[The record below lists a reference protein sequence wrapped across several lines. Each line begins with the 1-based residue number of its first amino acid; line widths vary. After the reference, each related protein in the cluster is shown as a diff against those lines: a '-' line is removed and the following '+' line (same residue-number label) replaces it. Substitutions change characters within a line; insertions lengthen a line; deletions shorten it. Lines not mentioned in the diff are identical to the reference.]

1 MSETKIIK
9 IMVGI
14 IISIAVL
21 AGCQEQ
27 NSPTSLGNRQFSI
40 GSGTPPDEFFTYSD
54 AILLYDTTNVYGIIN
69 LSDMRY
75 DYINQDNQVWSK
87 FISSASANFWENP
100 ENDVDS
106 LFLPINEISVNGY
119 TLIEL
124 TTSKNVFAGPAPIY
138 FGTGSNHISI
148 LPNQYIPAFDTNLTL
163 LPVLRFTN
171 IHSRDTIFANQEI
184 PLIWSGSSNGF
195 AFLIIQQLTTEDL
208 PEGSIIY
215 SISGYIRNDG
225 QFIINAGDL
234 SDFPEG
240 EYMISVGRYE
250 PYFATLSN
258 GKRIAITDAS
268 GHTVFVYLKH
278 Q

>member
-27 NSPTSLGNRQFSI
+27 NSPTSLGNRQSSI
-40 GSGTPPDEFFTYSD
+40 GSGTSPDEFFAYSD
-54 AILLYDTTNVYGIIN
+54 AILLYDTTNVYGVID
-69 LSDMRY
+69 LSETKY
-75 DYINQDNQVWSK
+75 DYIDQYNQVVPQIFSGT
-87 FISSASANFWENP
+87 SAYFWENL
-100 ENDVDS
+100 NNAVDS
-106 LFLPINEISVNGY
+106 LYLPINEISINEYHLVETGHPHNLY
-119 TLIEL
+119 
-124 TTSKNVFAGPAPIY
+124 AGSAPIY

-148 LPNQYIPAFDTNLTL
+148 QPNQYIPAFDTNITL

-171 IHSRDTIFANQEI
+171 IHSRDTIYANQEI
-184 PLIWSGSSNGF
+184 PLIWTGSSNGF
-195 AFLIIQQLTTEDL
+195 ASLIIQQLTTEDL
-208 PEGSIIY
+208 PVGSIIY

-278 Q
+278 